1 VTSPGPEDSV
11 AATQGSAAREP
22 DGDASAAAA
31 AWSPSARQRQRDV
44 YRRGRARR
52 STVIAAISTAMFV
65 TVAVLAVTSSPG
77 WPRVQQSFFNPEV
90 AWVAVP
96 QVLYGL
102 RLNAYVWLG
111 AAAGMLVFGL
121 LLAILRTLQGP
132 VFWPLRALAT
142 IYVDLF
148 RGLPVIIVLYVV
160 GFGVPALRL
169 QGVPTDAV
177 LLGAIAL
184 TLTYSAYVAEVLRA
198 GIQSVHPSQRAAA
211 RSLGLSS
218 AQTMRYVVLPQGI
231 RRVVPALLNDL
242 VSLQKDAGLI
252 SILGI
257 PIDALRSAQIVQS
270 EYFSYT
276 PFLVA
281 GLLFIVFT
289 IPLTRLTDYV
299 MRRSGYTASGLA
311 A

>member
-1 VTSPGPEDSV
+1 V
-11 AATQGSAAREP
+11 
-22 DGDASAAAA
+22 
-31 AWSPSARQRQRDV
+31 
-44 YRRGRARR
+44 
-52 STVIAAISTAMFV
+52 STVLF
-65 TVAVLAVTSSPG
+65 VAVASLAVTSSPG
-77 WPRVQQSFFNPEV
+77 WPRVQQSFFDPEV
-90 AWVAVP
+90 AWVALP

-169 QGVPTDAV
+169 QYVPTDTV
-177 LLGAIAL
+177 LLGAVAL

-218 AQTMRYVVLPQGI
+218 AQTMRHVVLPQGI

-299 MRRSGYTASGLA
+299 MRRSGYTATGLA